1 MAQEIGTCT
10 FLYRKGDKKDK
21 PCGAN
26 AKWDKDSC
34 SYRCKKHYHR
44 RIICWGGPDGIG
56 TYRRLY
62 CEMLLERNYWKEK
75 YEQIQEQRKIAKNQI
90 KSFTVLTI
98 NI

>member
-1 MAQEIGTCT
+1 MEQESGTCT

-21 PCGAN
+21 PCGAK
-26 AKWDKDSC
+26 AKWDKDSR

-44 RIICWGGPDGIG
+44 RIICWGGHDGIG

-75 YEQIQEQRKIAKNQI
+75 CEQIQRQCEILKNQN
-90 KSFTVLTI
+90 KFFTVLTI
-98 NI
+98 NL